1 MSTEKR
7 EISKKVT
14 DEQSRFL
21 DKLEYCTAMVSDVLL
36 PNIQIFREELEIG
49 NTGFRNEHF
58 VLLDVETPFKVD
70 NVKVSFK
77 VEDSGFAILR
87 FSFENG
93 SLFSEFDYSG
103 WSDIDNDAAEL
114 ELVKFLIS
122 LGGKLDSHSGYLCKI
137 SREELQPTDFSAQIA
152 EALRGETP

>member
-1 MSTEKR
+1 MGA
-7 EISKKVT
+7 EICKKVT
-14 DEQSRFL
+14 ADQSRFL
-21 DKLEYCTAMVSDVLL
+21 DQFEYCAAMVSDVLL

-70 NVKVSFK
+70 DVKVSFK

-87 FSFENG
+87 FTFETDSSFAQ
-93 SLFSEFDYSG
+93 FDYSG
-103 WSDIDNDAAEL
+103 WSDIDNNAAEL

-122 LGGKLDSHSGYLCKI
+122 LGGKLDPHSDYMCKL
-137 SREELQPTDFSAQIA
+137 SCEELQPTDFSAQMA
-152 EALRGETP
+152 EALKGETP

>member
-14 DEQSRFL
+14 NKQSMLL
-21 DKLEYCTAMVSDVLL
+21 DQLEYCTAMVSDVLL

-49 NTGFRNEHF
+49 NTGFRNDHF

-70 NVKVSFK
+70 DVKVSFK

-87 FSFENG
+87 FTFETDSSFA
-93 SLFSEFDYSG
+93 EFDYSG

-114 ELVKFLIS
+114 SLVKFLLS
-122 LGGKLDSHSGYLCKI
+122 LGGEIDPHSSYLNKI
-137 SREELQPTDFSAQIA
+137 PSEELQPTVFSAQIA
-152 EALRGETP
+152 EALKGETP

>member
-1 MSTEKR
+1 MGT

-14 DEQSRFL
+14 DKQNRFL
-21 DKLEYCTAMVSDVLL
+21 DQLEYCTAMVSDVLL

-49 NTGFRNEHF
+49 NTGFNARNDHF
-58 VLLDVETPFKVD
+58 VLLDVETPYKVD
-70 NVKVSFK
+70 DVKVSFK

-87 FSFENG
+87 FTFETGSSFV
-93 SLFSEFDYSG
+93 EFDYSG

-137 SREELQPTDFSAQIA
+137 PREELQPTDFSAQIA
-152 EALRGETP
+152 EALKGETP

>member
-1 MSTEKR
+1 MDT

-14 DEQSRFL
+14 DKQNRLL
-21 DKLEYCTAMVSDVLL
+21 DQLEYCAAMVSDVLL
-36 PNIQIFREELEIG
+36 PNIQIFREELQIG

-58 VLLDVETPFKVD
+58 VLFDVETPFKAD
-70 NVKVSFK
+70 DVKISFK

-87 FSFENG
+87 FTFETNS
-93 SLFSEFDYSG
+93 SLAEFDYSG

-122 LGGKLDSHSGYLCKI
+122 LGGKLNPHSDYMCKL
-137 SREELQPTDFSAQIA
+137 SCEELQPTDFSTQIA
-152 EALRGETP
+152 EALKGETP

>member
-1 MSTEKR
+1 MDTW
-7 EISKKVT
+7 ISQKST

-21 DKLEYCTAMVSDVLL
+21 DQLEYCTAMVSDTLL

-49 NTGFRNEHF
+49 NTGFRNDHL
-58 VLLDVETPFKVD
+58 VLLDVETSFYVE

-87 FSFENG
+87 FTFETE
-93 SLFSEFDYSG
+93 SSYAEFDYSG
-103 WSDIDNDAAEL
+103 FSDIDNDTAEV

-122 LGGKLDSHSGYLCKI
+122 LGGKLDPHSDYMRKLSC
-137 SREELQPTDFSAQIA
+137 EDLQPTDFSAQIA
-152 EALRGETP
+152 DALKGETP

>member
-1 MSTEKR
+1 MDTW
-7 EISKKVT
+7 ISQKST

-21 DKLEYCTAMVSDVLL
+21 DRLEYCTAMVSDTLL

-49 NTGFRNEHF
+49 NTGFRNDHL
-58 VLLDVETPFKVD
+58 VLLDVETSFYVE

-87 FSFENG
+87 FTFETE
-93 SLFSEFDYSG
+93 SSYAEFDYSG

-114 ELVKFLIS
+114 ELVKFLVS
-122 LGGKLDSHSGYLCKI
+122 MGGKLDSHSDYMRKLSCDD
-137 SREELQPTDFSAQIA
+137 LQPTDFAAQIA
-152 EALRGETP
+152 EALKGENP